1 MDEVYRGDCSK
12 QFGRS
17 AMQQYKRGETIG
29 GEYEVKQ
36 DFGGEGK
43 SGMGVVYLVSSREI
57 PKPFAWR

>member
-1 MDEVYRGDCSK
+1 
-12 QFGRS
+12 
-17 AMQQYKRGETIG
+17 MQQYKRGETIG

-36 DFGGEGK
+36 VFGGEGK